1 MNHINAQLAVIKGAM
16 FTLSRGAAYGSLAS
30 LNLLPEDLKL
40 VQQDFAWQNV
50 ERGQVTRTLEVLMH
64 GTTDALGLPRIETP
78 AEYIG
83 AAIIMFVHPSNLL
96 VACRWMEG
104 GFSSEGLGNPSSAT
118 AQMGAVITA
127 SQLFSL
133 CCQLS
138 NDVDLPAIRAQFE
151 QRVNGSINSAMG
163 DIQNASQSSSIVRQK
178 K

>member
-1 MNHINAQLAVIKGAM
+1 MTHINAQLAVIKGAM

-30 LNLLPEDLKL
+30 LNLLPEDLNL
-40 VQQDFAWQNV
+40 VKQDISWQNV

-64 GTTDALGLPRIETP
+64 GTTDALGLPRIEIP
-78 AEYIG
+78 AEYLA
-83 AAIIMFVHPSNLL
+83 AAIIMFVHPSNIL

-104 GFSSEGLGNPSSAT
+104 GFTSESMGNPSSAT
-118 AQMGAVITA
+118 AQGSAIITA

-133 CCQLS
+133 CTQLS

-163 DIQNASQSSSIVRQK
+163 DMENATQSTNVIRK
-178 K
+178 KN